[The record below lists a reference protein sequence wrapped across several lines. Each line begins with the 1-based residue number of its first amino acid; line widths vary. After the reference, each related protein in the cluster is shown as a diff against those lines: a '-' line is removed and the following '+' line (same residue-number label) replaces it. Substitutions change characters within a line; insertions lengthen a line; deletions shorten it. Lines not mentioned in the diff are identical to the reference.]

1 VVVRSTFS
9 RAGEVMESYLT
20 TASADAE
27 FNAAAIDAI
36 KEAAPFV
43 ELTLLNDKDFE
54 EASVIN
60 FIFEGIK
67 NVESGN

>member
-1 VVVRSTFS
+1 
-9 RAGEVMESYLT
+9 MESNLT
-20 TASADAE
+20 TASTDAE

-67 NVESGN
+67 KVESGN